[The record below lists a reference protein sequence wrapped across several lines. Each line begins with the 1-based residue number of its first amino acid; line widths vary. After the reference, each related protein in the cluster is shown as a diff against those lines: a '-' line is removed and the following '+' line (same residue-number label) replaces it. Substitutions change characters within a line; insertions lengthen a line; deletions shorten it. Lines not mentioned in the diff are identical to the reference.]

1 MIEIKKVPQTTTVAT
16 RRMIRRLFRF
26 ESGFISVLYRIM
38 SWIRKLAI
46 DLGTSNCTIWGGSEE
61 ILLNEPSV
69 VAIEAESKKVLA
81 AGNEAKKMEG
91 KTPDYIE
98 IIKPIE
104 FGAVVDYEAA
114 VGMLK
119 WFLREVMGS
128 AWLLGPEVMVTVA
141 SGLTQVEQRAVLD
154 AVLEAGARKVY
165 LIDTPLAA
173 AIGAKIPI
181 SEPFG
186 NMVVNIG
193 GGIIEAAVVAS
204 GGVVASK
211 CYRGGGS
218 RLDESL
224 QEYLKKK
231 YGLVVGDQ
239 TVELVKIKLGTAV
252 KLKKMETLLVSGRD
266 LVYGLPKSVELNS
279 DEIFEVIRPMLDEV
293 ILLVRETLQVT
304 APELVADIADRGMV
318 LVGGASKIRNMA
330 LLLTR
335 EIGVS
340 VHLSTE
346 PEFCVIKGAGMAMEN
361 LEIYRK
367 SIR

>member
-1 MIEIKKVPQTTTVAT
+1 
-16 RRMIRRLFRF
+16 
-26 ESGFISVLYRIM
+26 M

-46 DLGTSNCTIWGGSEE
+46 DLGTSNCTIWSENE
-61 ILLNEPSV
+61 GILLTEPSV
-69 VAIEAESKKVLA
+69 VAVEAEGRKVLA
-81 AGNEAKKMEG
+81 AGSEAKKMEG

-114 VGMLK
+114 VGMLR
-119 WFLREVMGS
+119 WFLREIMGFV
-128 AWLLGPEVMVTVA
+128 WLMGPEVMVTVA

-165 LIDTPLAA
+165 LIDSPLAA

-186 NMVVNIG
+186 NMVVNMG

-211 CYRGGGS
+211 CFRSGGS
-218 RLDESL
+218 KIDESL
-224 QEYLKKK
+224 EEYLKKK
-231 YGLVVGDQ
+231 YSLAVGDQ

-252 KLKKMETLLVSGRD
+252 KLKKTEILSISGRD
-266 LVYGLPKSVELNS
+266 LVYGLPKSLEINS
-279 DEIFEVIRPMLDEV
+279 DEIFEVIRPILEEV
-293 ILLVRETLQVT
+293 ILVIRETLQIT
-304 APELVADIADRGMV
+304 PAELVADIADRGIV
-318 LVGGASKIRNMA
+318 LVGAASKLRNLA

-340 VHLSTE
+340 VHLSIE
-346 PEFCVIKGAGMAMEN
+346 PELCVIKGAGMAMEN

-367 SIR
+367 SVR

>member
-1 MIEIKKVPQTTTVAT
+1 MT
-16 RRMIRRLFRF
+16 
-26 ESGFISVLYRIM
+26 
-38 SWIRKLAI
+38 WIRKLAI
-46 DLGTSNCTIWGGSEE
+46 DLGTSNCTIWGGDEE
-61 ILLNEPSV
+61 ILLSEPSV
-69 VAIEAESKKVLA
+69 VAVEAESRKVLA

-98 IIKPIE
+98 IVKPIE

-119 WFLREVMGS
+119 WFLREVMGLT
-128 AWLLGPEVMVTVA
+128 WVLGPEIMVTVA

-154 AVLEAGARKVY
+154 AALEAGARKVY

-186 NMVVNIG
+186 NMIVNMG
-193 GGIIEAAVVAS
+193 GGVVEAAVVAS

-211 CYRGGGS
+211 CFRGGGS
-218 RLDESL
+218 RIDESL
-224 QEYLKKK
+224 EEYLRKK
-231 YGLVVGDQ
+231 YSLAVGDQ

-252 KLKKMETLLVSGRD
+252 KLKKMEVLTVGGRD

-279 DEIFEVIRPMLDEV
+279 DEVFDVIRPILDEV
-293 ILLVRETLQVT
+293 ILVVRETLQLT
-304 APELVADIADRGMV
+304 PPELVADIADRGIV
-318 LVGGASKIRNMA
+318 LVGAASKLRNLA

-340 VHLSTE
+340 VHLAME
-346 PEFCVIKGAGMAMEN
+346 PENCVINGAGMAMEN
-361 LEIYRK
+361 LEVYRK

>member
-1 MIEIKKVPQTTTVAT
+1 MT
-16 RRMIRRLFRF
+16 
-26 ESGFISVLYRIM
+26 
-38 SWIRKLAI
+38 WIRKLAI
-46 DLGTSNCTIWGGSEE
+46 DLGTSNCTIWGGDEG
-61 ILLNEPSV
+61 ILLAEPSV
-69 VAIEAESKKVLA
+69 VAVEAESRKVLA

-104 FGAVVDYEAA
+104 FGAVVDYEGA

-128 AWLLGPEVMVTVA
+128 TWLFGPEVMVTVA

-181 SEPFG
+181 SESFG
-186 NMVVNIG
+186 NMVVNMG
-193 GGIIEAAVVAS
+193 GGIVEAAVVAS

-224 QEYLKKK
+224 EEYLKKK
-231 YGLVVGDQ
+231 YSLAVGDQ
-239 TVELVKIKLGTAV
+239 TVELIKIKLGTAV
-252 KLKKMETLLVSGRD
+252 KLKKTEVLSISGRD
-266 LVYGLPKSVELNS
+266 LVYGLPKSIEINS

-293 ILLVRETLQVT
+293 MLVVRETLQIT
-304 APELVADIADRGMV
+304 PPELVSDIADRGIV
-318 LVGGASKIRNMA
+318 LVGAASKLRNLA

-340 VHLSTE
+340 VHLSIE
-346 PEFCVIKGAGMAMEN
+346 PESCVIKGAGMAMEN
-361 LEIYRK
+361 LELYRK
-367 SIR
+367 SVR

>member
-1 MIEIKKVPQTTTVAT
+1 MT
-16 RRMIRRLFRF
+16 
-26 ESGFISVLYRIM
+26 
-38 SWIRKLAI
+38 WIRKLAI
-46 DLGTSNCTIWGGSEE
+46 DLGTSNCTIWGGDEE
-61 ILLNEPSV
+61 ILLSEPSV
-69 VAIEAESKKVLA
+69 VAVEAESRKVLA

-98 IIKPIE
+98 IVKPIE

-119 WFLREVMGS
+119 WFLREVMGLT
-128 AWLLGPEVMVTVA
+128 WVLGPEIMVTVA

-154 AVLEAGARKVY
+154 AALEAGARKVY

-186 NMVVNIG
+186 NMIVNMG
-193 GGIIEAAVVAS
+193 GGVVEAAVVAS

-211 CYRGGGS
+211 CFRGGGS
-218 RLDESL
+218 RIDESL
-224 QEYLKKK
+224 EEYLRKK
-231 YGLVVGDQ
+231 YSLAVGDQ

-252 KLKKMETLLVSGRD
+252 KLKKMEVLTVGGRD

-279 DEIFEVIRPMLDEV
+279 DEVFDVIRPILDEV
-293 ILLVRETLQVT
+293 ILVVRETLQLT
-304 APELVADIADRGMV
+304 PPELVADIADRGIV
-318 LVGGASKIRNMA
+318 LVGAASKLRNLA

-340 VHLSTE
+340 VHLAIE
-346 PEFCVIKGAGMAMEN
+346 PENCVIKGAGMAMEN
-361 LEIYRK
+361 LEVYRK